1 MLKIRS
7 KEVALMI
14 TNTAQKARRNQAQL
28 QYLFDTENIT
38 VQLPF
43 LSIYPYIIP
52 TICKLTL
59 GLTCKSVILSV
70 L

>member
-7 KEVALMI
+7 KEVTLMI

-43 LSIYPYIIP
+43 LSIYPYITP
-52 TICKLTL
+52 TIC
-59 GLTCKSVILSV
+59 
-70 L
+70 